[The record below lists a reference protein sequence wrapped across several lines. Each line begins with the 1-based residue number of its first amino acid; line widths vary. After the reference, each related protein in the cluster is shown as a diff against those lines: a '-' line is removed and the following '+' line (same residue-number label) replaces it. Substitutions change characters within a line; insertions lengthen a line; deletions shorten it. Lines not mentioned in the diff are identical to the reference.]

1 MSAKAVILFD
11 GVCNLCN
18 ASVQFVLLRDKKDY
32 FQFASLQSDYGQ
44 QLLQK
49 HNLPTQNFDSFVLV
63 ENNVVYSQSTAA
75 LRVAKYLSGAWK
87 LMYAFIIVP
96 SFLRNIVYNFIGKN
110 RYKWFGKQEEC
121 MMPKPE
127 WKQKFLS

>member
-75 LRVAKYLSGAWK
+75 LRVAKHLSGAWK